1 MIKILGFICIIAGG
15 SGIGYSMSRQISR
28 RYEELQNLQRMT
40 GMLAGEITYGNT
52 PLPEA
57 LSSIGRR
64 LDGSVAVFL
73 DKLSEN
79 LMEQPHESLAILFEQ
94 KMRENLE
101 KSQLQEKDLEALSKM
116 GSFLG
121 YLDRDMQLRTLKL
134 YQTELER
141 EIQDTYKSMPGKK
154 KLYQSIGIMGG
165 LFLVILLL

>member
-1 MIKILGFICIIAGG
+1 MIKMLGLICIIAGG

-28 RYEELQNLQRMT
+28 RYEELLNLQRMT
-40 GMLAGEITYGNT
+40 AMLVGEITYGNT

-57 LSSIGRR
+57 LCSIARR
-64 LDGSVAVFL
+64 LDGPVAVFL
-73 DKLSEN
+73 DKLSAV
-79 LMEQPHESLAILFEQ
+79 LLEQPHESLAVLFAQ
-94 KMRENLE
+94 NMRESLG
-101 KSQLQEKDLEALSKM
+101 KSQLQEKDLQALARM

-141 EIQDTYKSMPGKK
+141 EIEDTYKSMPGKK
-154 KLYQSIGIMGG
+154 KLYQCIGIMGG